1 MCHDEHLKSNDV
13 LEDDN
18 SCLIS
23 VSKQRKITE
32 NTESLFTN
40 VQVLDVASADMSALL
55 SIPKAGVVGKHEAMG
70 SEVAN
75 SDVDFGSFDDEL
87 SSFYDILKSING
99 SDFTS
104 EFQKYLNESERD
116 SCNIN
121 FSSGDLLPI
130 SDMHNAEKLT
140 TPQHSTDESVLSQR
154 GTSETVPPLQTGA
167 MSFLSGET
175 KHIEQSSTQ
184 TIPVDNYST
193 QLWSE
198 NFQIREPVM
207 PHWQQ
212 MQTSLPTPANNYS
225 ALLKYEAV
233 PMKQHLTVRR
243 QLQSHDVSGMSRIQ
257 SLQQQQRP
265 QRNHVQSCMT
275 HVSAKQLPEQ
285 QTWTQQDWQTSAPW
299 MQQAQ
304 QQPLPC
310 QSMGMCSPVVKKE
323 MPLSEI
329 GSSVTD
335 VAMRVPQQIHDNTGH
350 GLLPHARAATYA
362 NMAVAAPADHSQVSM
377 YASCQPIVL
386 DGNLSQHPPPRFLMN
401 PNQKGGYVN
410 YSQVVIPQF
419 GSPLNFVP
427 RGATGPVFWNASEAN
442 VVRVVADGVV
452 SACPALSNDV
462 LVSAHQLIQH
472 ENIPTNPQ
480 STGR

>member
-18 SCLIS
+18 NGLR
-23 VSKQRKITE
+23 KQRKITE
-32 NTESLFTN
+32 NTDSLFTN
-40 VQVLDVASADMSALL
+40 VQVLDVVSADMSALL
-55 SIPKAGVVGKHEAMG
+55 SIPKYGAVGKHEAMG
-70 SEVAN
+70 SEA
-75 SDVDFGSFDDEL
+75 DVDFDDEL

-121 FSSGDLLPI
+121 FSSGDLLPV
-130 SDMHNAEKLT
+130 SDVHDAEKLT
-140 TPQHSTDESVLSQR
+140 TPQHSTDENVLSS
-154 GTSETVPPLQTGA
+154 GTVPSYETGA
-167 MSFLSGET
+167 VSFLSGET

-184 TIPVDNYST
+184 TLPVDNYST

-198 NFQIREPVM
+198 DVQIHDPVT

-212 MQTSLPTPANNYS
+212 TQTSLPTPANNYS
-225 ALLKYEAV
+225 SLLKYGAV
-233 PMKQHLTVRR
+233 PMKHHLTARR
-243 QLQSHDVSGMSRIQ
+243 QLQSHDANGMSRIL
-257 SLQQQQRP
+257 SLQQQP
-265 QRNHVQSCMT
+265 QRNQVQRCMT
-275 HVSAKQLPEQ
+275 HVSVKQLQEQ

-299 MQQAQ
+299 MHQAQ
-304 QQPLPC
+304 QQSLPC
-310 QSMGMCSPVVKKE
+310 QSMGMRSPVIKKE

-329 GSSVTD
+329 GSSV
-335 VAMRVPQQIHDNTGH
+335 AVPQQIHDNTGH
-350 GLLPHARAATYA
+350 RLLPHACAATYA

-377 YASCQPIVL
+377 YASCQPRVV
-386 DGNLSQHPPPRFLMN
+386 DCNLSQHPPPGFLMN

-410 YSQVVIPQF
+410 YSQVVIPEF

-427 RGATGPVFWNASEAN
+427 RGATGPLFWNASEAN

-452 SACPALSNDV
+452 SACPPLSNDV
-462 LVSAHQLIQH
+462 LVSAHQLH
-472 ENIPTNPQ
+472 SNIPTNPE